1 MNASCKCVSLYFR
14 AISMWIIS
22 NKFIILSCFKADS
35 IVFLQSDFQ
44 NKAESLSI
52 RIRQNHFRFI
62 VHRRIK
68 WIVGDFF
75 VQNKDYTF
83 PANKITN
90 PSTSSDK
97 FQWCICP
104 LQKKNILAESKY
116 IKIDFMCS
124 RTIGK
129 RPKHTN
135 YACGSSTKLWS
146 IKWF

>member
-1 MNASCKCVSLYFR
+1 
-14 AISMWIIS
+14 
-22 NKFIILSCFKADS
+22 
-35 IVFLQSDFQ
+35 VFLQSDFQ

-68 WIVGDFF
+68 WIVGDCF

-83 PANKITN
+83 PANRKLRILPRHQIN
-90 PSTSSDK
+90 SNDAFVRVAEKHTSG
-97 FQWCICP
+97 
-104 LQKKNILAESKY
+104 LNRKY
-116 IKIDFMCS
+116 IKIDFMF

-135 YACGSSTKLWS
+135 YACAVPQQNYGQLSD
-146 IKWF
+146 F